1 MTAYRAEVRRDDEE
15 LIGFVEPDGSG
26 SWRYLTVFGGELG
39 TAVDEGSAVAELHR
53 LGLGVLAERWWF
65 RGEPV
70 TIVEAS
76 PGRVLAQVGGF
87 AGMALVITPEAPDA
101 HETTELTGAELDE
114 LSLRRPYPTASGR
127 P

>member
-1 MTAYRAEVRRDDEE
+1 MTSHRAEVRRDDEE
-15 LIGFVEPDGSG
+15 LIGFVEPDGCG

-76 PGRVLAQVGGF
+76 PGRARDHRAHGRGARRAEPAASLPNRLRA
-87 AGMALVITPEAPDA
+87 ALI
-101 HETTELTGAELDE
+101 G
-114 LSLRRPYPTASGR
+114 
-127 P
+127 

>member
-1 MTAYRAEVRRDDEE
+1 MTSHRAEVRRDDGE

-26 SWRYLTVFGGELG
+26 IWRYLTVFGSELG

-87 AGMALVITPEAPDA
+87 AGALAIVPGAPDA
-101 HETTELTGAELDE
+101 HVTTELTGSELAE
-114 LSLRRPYPTASGR
+114 LSLRRP
-127 P
+127 